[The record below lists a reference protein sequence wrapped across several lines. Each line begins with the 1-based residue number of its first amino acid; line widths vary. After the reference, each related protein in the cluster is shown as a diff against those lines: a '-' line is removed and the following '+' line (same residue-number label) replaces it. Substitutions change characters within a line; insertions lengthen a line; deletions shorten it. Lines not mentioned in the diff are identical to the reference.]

1 MLSILHNI
9 GFLDLLQTI
18 MKIHLLNARGQ
29 IKNFKKKKHKLLQS
43 LNWKYCLYFLT
54 RLCESK

>member
-29 IKNFKKKKHKLLQS
+29 IKTFKKKICKLLQS
-43 LNWKYCLYFLT
+43 LNWKYFLHLPT
-54 RLCESK
+54 RPL